1 MKLTFRTKLFLPLII
16 SWLCLFA
23 VVLSN
28 VLHTKQVRLD
38 EKRAALSDVSV
49 MAMSVVQE
57 YAKMV
62 SEGVMPEAEAKKQ
75 ALARVKAL
83 RFGNGTD
90 GYFSVL
96 TSQPMM
102 LMHPFKPEMRGKD
115 MSQFKDANGYYLY
128 NDLARI
134 AKSSGK
140 EFIYYVWAR
149 PGQTEPLPKLG
160 LVTTF
165 KPWDWSFLP
174 SIYLDDVDELFKKDL
189 WRSGLLLLG
198 IGVALTVL
206 VFLIIRS
213 IERSIGGDPQYAAK
227 IAVDIA
233 DGDLTTFVDVKND
246 DKGSMLLSMKSM
258 QQQLV
263 STLSTIQE
271 SSRSIATAS
280 VEIAQ
285 GNSDLSSRT
294 ESQASAIEETAAT
307 MEELTTTVKQN
318 AENARHANQLAVS
331 ASGVAV
337 KGGTVVAQVVDTM
350 SSITESSKKIVDIIS
365 VIDSIA
371 FQTNI
376 LALNAAVEAARA
388 GEQGR
393 GFAVVASEVRNLA
406 QRSASAAKE
415 IKALIGDS
423 VGKVDAGSKLVGEA
437 GATMEEIVASVKKVT
452 DIMAEI
458 MTASQEQSSGIDQ
471 VNQAIGQMDQMTQQN
486 AALVEEAA
494 AAATSMQDQA
504 ASLARAVSVFRLA
517 SGQPALGHPALK
529 QLA

>member
-1 MKLTFRTKLFLPLII
+1 MKLKFRTKLFLPLFI
-16 SWLCLFA
+16 SWLCLFG
-23 VVLSN
+23 VVVSN
-28 VLHTKQVRLD
+28 VMHSKELRLE
-38 EKRAALSDVSV
+38 EKRSALADVSM

-57 YAKMV
+57 YAKMA
-62 SEGVMPEAEAKKQ
+62 SDGVLPEADAKKQ

-102 LMHPFKPEMRGKD
+102 LMHPFKPEMSGQD
-115 MSQFKDANGYYLY
+115 MSKFKDANGYYLY

-149 PGQTEPLPKLG
+149 PGQTEALPKLG
-160 LVTTF
+160 LVTTY

-174 SIYLDDVDELFKKDL
+174 SIYLDDVDALFMKDL
-189 WRSGLLLLG
+189 WRAGMMMVLIG
-198 IGVALTVL
+198 IALTLL
-206 VFLIIRS
+206 VFLIIRN
-213 IERSIGGDPQYAAK
+213 IERSIGGDPEYAAQ

-233 DGDLTTFVDVKND
+233 GGDLTTLVDVKHD
-246 DKGSMLLSMKSM
+246 DRGSMLLSMKSM
-258 QQQLV
+258 QQQLLR
-263 STLSTIQE
+263 TLATIQNSARE
-271 SSRSIATAS
+271 IATAS

-294 ESQASAIEETAAT
+294 EAQASSIEETAAT
-307 MEELTTTVKQN
+307 MEELTSTVKQN

-350 SSITESSKKIVDIIS
+350 TSITESSKKIVDIIA

-415 IKALIGDS
+415 IKGLIGDS
-423 VGKVDAGSKLVGEA
+423 VGKVDAGSKLVSEA
-437 GATMEEIVASVKKVT
+437 GSTMDEIVASVRKVT

-458 MTASQEQSSGIDQ
+458 MMASQEQSSGIDQ

-494 AAATSMQDQA
+494 AAATSMQHQA
-504 ASLARAVSVFRLA
+504 GSLAQAVSVFKLA
-517 SGQPALGHPALK
+517 AHGQVGHTTVK
-529 QLA
+529 QLT